1 MQLSTQLGQDSAYH
15 PKIARSSCHLHHLS
29 NQQLRTCGTVRFE
42 ELLTLLNV
50 ECTIH
55 YCKNRERPEN
65 YSTFTAKQPPRPHRV
80 TAMGITIAALPGAL
94 GQPTRAPAQL

>member
-29 NQQLRTCGTVRFE
+29 NQQLCTCGTVRFE

-50 ECTIH
+50 ECTTH
-55 YCKNRERPEN
+55 YCKNCDLKT
-65 YSTFTAKQPPRPHRV
+65 TFTAKQPPSPHWV
-80 TAMGITIAALPGAL
+80 TAMGINIAALRSI
-94 GQPTRAPAQL
+94 RATNPRPAQL

>member
-15 PKIARSSCHLHHLS
+15 PKIARSSCHLHHLL

-50 ECTIH
+50 ETTTH
-55 YCKNRERPEN
+55 Y
-65 YSTFTAKQPPRPHRV
+65 Y
-80 TAMGITIAALPGAL
+80 
-94 GQPTRAPAQL
+94 